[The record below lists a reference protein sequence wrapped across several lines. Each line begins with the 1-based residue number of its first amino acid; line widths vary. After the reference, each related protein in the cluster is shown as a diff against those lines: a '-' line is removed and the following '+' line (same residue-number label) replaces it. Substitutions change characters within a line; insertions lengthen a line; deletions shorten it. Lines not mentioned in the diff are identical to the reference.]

1 MNDHLEGTRRVVI
14 DRVEPEI
21 DCGRF
26 PIKRTVGETVTV
38 EADVFTDGHDLVTC
52 VLLAAAEGDPLIEI
66 PMEPLLNDRWR
77 GSFRVEKLG
86 RARYTVEAWVDRF
99 KTWQRDFERRVEAG
113 QDLTVPLAEGTA
125 LVAEAAER
133 ASGADARRLE
143 AWAETLGGDG
153 PPANRVDLALDPLL
167 TETVIRHPDR
177 TRAVRY
183 SRELPVVV
191 DPVRARF
198 GAWYEMFPRSASPDP
213 ARPGTLADVEA
224 RLSYVAEMGFDV
236 LYLPPIHPIGRTR
249 RKGPNNVLDSGPEDV
264 GSPWAIGNEHGGH
277 KSIDPALGTLED
289 FRRLVASASGLGID
303 VALDVAFQ
311 CSPDHPY
318 VKEHPEWFRKRA
330 DGSVQFA
337 ENPPKKY
344 EDIYPF
350 DFESEDWRALW
361 TELESVFTFWIG
373 QGVRVFRVDNPHTK
387 AFPFWEWVIGRLKAE
402 HPDLVFLAEAF
413 TRPKVMYRL
422 AKLGFTQSYTY
433 FAWRNTSWEITRYM
447 EELTRTEVREYCR
460 PNLWPN
466 TPDILPEYLQFG
478 GRAGFAARLI
488 LAATLGANYGIYG
501 PAFELG
507 EHRPREAG
515 GEEYLDSEKYQVR
528 HWDLDRKGS
537 LRDLVARVNA
547 IRRENPALQT
557 DEGLR
562 FHASD
567 NEQIL
572 CYSKASPEE
581 GDPVL
586 VVANLDPHYK
596 QTGWV
601 VLDLDALGIDS
612 RRPFQVHDL
621 LSGGR
626 YLWNGARNYVEL
638 TPDSLPAQIFKVRR
652 RVRREQDFDYYL

>member
-1 MNDHLEGTRRVVI
+1 MNDHDGTRRAVI

-21 DCGRF
+21 DGGRF

-38 EADVFTDGHDLVTC
+38 LADVFADGHDVVSC
-52 VLLAAAEGDPLIEI
+52 RLLSAAGEGAWTET
-66 PMEPLLNDRWR
+66 PMEPLPNDRWR

-99 KTWQRDFERRVEAG
+99 KTWQRDFERRVEAE
-113 QDLTVPLAEGTA
+113 QDLAVPLAEGAA
-125 LVAEAAER
+125 LVREAAGR

-143 AWAETLGGDG
+143 AWAKTLEGDE
-153 PPANRVDLALDPLL
+153 ALATRVDLALDPLL
-167 TETVIRHPDR
+167 TETVNRHPDR
-177 TRAVRY
+177 SRAVRHP
-183 SRELPVVV
+183 RELPVVV
-191 DPVRARF
+191 DPVLARF

-224 RLSYVAEMGFDV
+224 RLPYVAELGFDV

-249 RKGPNNVLDSGPEDV
+249 RKGPNNTLEARPEDV
-264 GSPWAIGNEHGGH
+264 GSPWAIGNELGGH
-277 KSIDPALGTLED
+277 KAVDPALGTLED
-289 FRRLVASASGLGID
+289 FRRLVASARERG
-303 VALDVAFQ
+303 VETALDVAFQ

-350 DFESEDWRALW
+350 DFESPDWRSLW
-361 TELESVFTFWIG
+361 AELESVFTFWIE
-373 QGVRVFRVDNPHTK
+373 QGIRVFRVDNPHTK
-387 AFPFWEWVIGRLKAE
+387 AFPFWEWVIGRLKSK
-402 HPDLVFLAEAF
+402 HPELVFLAEAF
-413 TRPKVMYRL
+413 TRPRIMYRL

-433 FAWRNTSWEITRYM
+433 FAWRNTSWEIRRYM
-447 EELTRTEVREYCR
+447 EELTRTEVREYFR

-478 GRAGFAARLI
+478 GRAAFAVRFI
-488 LAATLGANYGIYG
+488 LAATLGASYGIYG

-507 EHRPREAG
+507 EGRAREPG
-515 GEEYLDSEKYQVR
+515 TEEYLDSEKYQVR
-528 HWDLDRKGS
+528 RWNLESGAS
-537 LRDLVARVNA
+537 LRELIARVNA
-547 IRRENPALQT
+547 IRREHPALQT

-562 FHASD
+562 FHGSD
-567 NEQIL
+567 NEQLL
-572 CYSKASPEE
+572 CYSKLAPET
-581 GDPVL
+581 GDLVL

-601 VLDLDALGIDS
+601 ELDLDALGIDAT
-612 RRPFQVHDL
+612 RPFQVHDL

-626 YLWNGARNYVEL
+626 YLWSGARNYVEL
-638 TPDSLPAQIFKVRR
+638 APDSLPAQIFKVRR